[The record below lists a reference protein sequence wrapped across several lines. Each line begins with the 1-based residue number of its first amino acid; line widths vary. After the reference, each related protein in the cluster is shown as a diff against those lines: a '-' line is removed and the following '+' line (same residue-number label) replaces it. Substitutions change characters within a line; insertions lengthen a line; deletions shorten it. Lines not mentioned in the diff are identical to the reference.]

1 MPLPQIG
8 NISATFSLG
17 ADFKHYENISFNTN
31 ENFFI
36 QQQLDTSAPG
46 GVVTTVTPEPEPQT
60 PVSSSVDYFPLDVGL
75 NGSVPDSL
83 GTTYFNAQANFNLAA
98 INGVSQAGTN
108 IFHDGLSAA
117 AENPKVHDHYITVQL
132 GADRV
137 QNIYKDWSVKLHADG
152 QWANGQLFSN
162 EQFAMGGTAGVRG
175 YLDGEAYGDAGWRV
189 SIEPQTPL
197 VNIGMVDGDI
207 PFWVRCSVFMDYG
220 QLYALDGNYFAQ
232 YASFQGLRLGSLP
245 NNPSSLSFCGTGW
258 NITANIGSHLDARL
272 TIAFPLI
279 DPAGRSG
286 FAPERNV
293 HIYFG
298 VGAQF

>member
-1 MPLPQIG
+1 
-8 NISATFSLG
+8 
-17 ADFKHYENISFNTN
+17 
-31 ENFFI
+31 
-36 QQQLDTSAPG
+36 
-46 GVVTTVTPEPEPQT
+46 
-60 PVSSSVDYFPLDVGL
+60 
-75 NGSVPDSL
+75 
-83 GTTYFNAQANFNLAA
+83 
-98 INGVSQAGTN
+98 
-108 IFHDGLSAA
+108 
-117 AENPKVHDHYITVQL
+117 
-132 GADRV
+132 
-137 QNIYKDWSVKLHADG
+137 
-152 QWANGQLFSN
+152 
-162 EQFAMGGTAGVRG
+162 
-175 YLDGEAYGDAGWRV
+175 V
-189 SIEPQTPL
+189 SIEPQTPM